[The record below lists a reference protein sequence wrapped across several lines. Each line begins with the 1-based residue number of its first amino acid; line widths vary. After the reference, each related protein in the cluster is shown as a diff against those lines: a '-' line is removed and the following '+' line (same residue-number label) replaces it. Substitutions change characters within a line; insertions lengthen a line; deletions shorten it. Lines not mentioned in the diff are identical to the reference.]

1 MVPVSRDEPRAEEE
15 QVGALKRAVDAVR
28 RRPGGQRLAEVD
40 APADLGTAR
49 TRATGGVPQPGTQN
63 PEATTGTTQ
72 NETFVGRAG
81 ADETLDTGQSGAEAR
96 AGAADGRGEGAARDA

>member
-1 MVPVSRDEPRAEEE
+1 MTRQSSEGGGGP
-15 QVGALKRAVDAVR
+15 LKRALAAVR
-28 RRPGGQRLAEVD
+28 RRPGEQRLAEDD

-63 PEATTGTTQ
+63 PNASTGTTP

-81 ADETLDTGQSGAEAR
+81 ADETLDTGLSGAEAR
-96 AGAADGRGEGAARDA
+96 SGEAADGRGDGAARDA

>member
-1 MVPVSRDEPRAEEE
+1 MGP
-15 QVGALKRAVDAVR
+15 LKRAVAAVR
-28 RRPGGQRLAEVD
+28 RRPQGQRLTEDD

-63 PEATTGTTQ
+63 PDATTGTTP

-81 ADETLDTGQSGAEAR
+81 ADETTDTDLSGAEAR
-96 AGAADGRGEGAARDA
+96 SGERAEGRGEGAARDA